1 MIKSI
6 PKGQIRCIILYVR
19 LSGVAQLAEQAAV
32 NRQVG
37 GSSPSPGANK
47 NMVEI
52 KGITLPVVLVEI
64 KEGGNID
71 SLIEELK
78 QKLSSKLFEGSCVL
92 IDGKGVLKEEE
103 IEKIEKALIEGNI
116 KSVKKLSFS
125 GLGNTKR
132 ERLMVVQKHLRSGQR
147 VEHNGDILVLGDVNK
162 DAQVVA
168 AGNIIVMGKLRGI
181 AVAGALG
188 DENAVVVALE
198 MEPQQIRI
206 GKKVAILNEEERK
219 SPGYPEIAK
228 VEDGNIILERV

>member
-1 MIKSI
+1 M
-6 PKGQIRCIILYVR
+6 
-19 LSGVAQLAEQAAV
+19 
-32 NRQVG
+32 
-37 GSSPSPGANK
+37 
-47 NMVEI
+47 
-52 KGITLPVVLVEI
+52 
-64 KEGGNID
+64 
-71 SLIEELK
+71 
-78 QKLSSKLFEGSCVL
+78 
-92 IDGKGVLKEEE
+92 LKEEE